1 LTALIRE
8 LLPMA
13 NIYRNLGA
21 AIKET
26 GGLWE
31 QLDRQIARRAA
42 APLPEGMGLWGLIVT
57 GSVGGVWDTFD
68 NETVLLQ
75 ADALKQPRRDVWRE
89 ANDETLILPKE
100 GLLPIWE
107 AVLAQTNA
115 AAAADVHGTLLLLR
129 EEAGGVWQRSA
140 EETLVMARPGESIFA
155 QQVRAR
161 DLASFRPQRLPG
173 YALKKLTDAR
183 GETYWILKN
192 LRTDAYLRLSAEQVF
207 LWEQMD
213 GQASVQD
220 IAIAYMLTYGRL
232 AIGSLI
238 ALLEQLQQK
247 GFIAPLV
254 NVYGA
259 VDRSVAERR
268 ANVWWRR
275 AIRAFIHS
283 EIAIGSID
291 GLISRSYQ
299 AIGRWFFTPPVQWL
313 MLAVMLAGGVAFL
326 ALLFGLVDRRV
337 AVLGGAGAIAGLLTL
352 YVLQA
357 CTLLIHEWAHAIAT
371 KHYGRTVQR
380 GGLMLHFGMPAA
392 FVDTTDI
399 WMEPRRPRLVVSWA
413 GPHSGFF
420 LGGLAS
426 LLVLAGPG
434 PVIQGILFQFALLT
448 YLTSFTNL
456 NPLLK
461 LDGYYI
467 LMDWLEMPRLR
478 ERSLA
483 FIGKPLRDK
492 LRRRELFS
500 RDERIFAIF
509 GALAG
514 LWTLIAVS
522 TILLTVGTYALRFV
536 QSTPGLL
543 VGVAIALLLA
553 WFAGRRRLRRRFA
566 RRTG

>member
-1 LTALIRE
+1 
-8 LLPMA
+8 MV

-21 AIKET
+21 GSKET

-31 QLDRQIARRAA
+31 QLDRQMAGRAA

-57 GSVGGVWDTFD
+57 GSAGGVWDAFD
-68 NETVLLQ
+68 NETVLLR
-75 ADALKQPRRDVWRE
+75 ADSLKRPRRDVWRE
-89 ANDETLILPKE
+89 ASDETLILPKE
-100 GLLPIWE
+100 GLLPIWD
-107 AVLAQTNA
+107 AALAQTNA
-115 AAAADVHGTLLLLR
+115 AAAADPDGTLLLLR
-129 EEAGGVWQRSA
+129 QEGDSVWQRSA
-140 EETLVMARPGESIFA
+140 EETLVMARPSESIFA
-155 QQVRAR
+155 QQIRAR

-213 GQASVQD
+213 GAASVQD
-220 IAIAYMLTYGRL
+220 MAIAYMLTYGKL

-247 GFIAPLV
+247 EFIAPLV
-254 NVYGA
+254 DVYGA
-259 VDRSVAERR
+259 VDRSVAQRR

-275 AIRAFIHS
+275 ALRAFVHS
-283 EIAIGSID
+283 EIAIGGID
-291 GLISRSYQ
+291 ALVTRSYQ
-299 AIGRWFFTPPVQWL
+299 LVGRWLFTPLAQAV
-313 MLAVMLAGGVAFL
+313 MLAVMLAGGAAFL
-326 ALLFGLVDRRV
+326 ALLFGLADRQV
-337 AVLGGAGAIAGLLTL
+337 AVLGGAGAVAGLVTL
-352 YVLQA
+352 YALQA
-357 CTLLIHEWAHAIAT
+357 FTLLVHEWAHAIAT

-426 LLVLAGPG
+426 LLMLAGPG
-434 PVIQGILFQFALLT
+434 PVLQGILFQFALLT

-492 LRRRELFS
+492 LRHRQPFT
-500 RDERIFAIF
+500 RDERIFTVF

-522 TILLTVGTYALRFV
+522 TVVLTAGTYALHFV
-536 QSTPGLL
+536 QTTPGLL
-543 VGVAIALLLA
+543 VSGAIALALGWYWGL
-553 WFAGRRRLRRRFA
+553 RRLRRTLA
-566 RRTG
+566 RRSA

>member
-1 LTALIRE
+1 
-8 LLPMA
+8 MA
-13 NIYRNLGA
+13 NIYRNLGGGS
-21 AIKET
+21 KDT

-31 QLDRQIARRAA
+31 QLDRQIAGRAA
-42 APLPEGMGLWGLIVT
+42 TPLPEGMGLWGMIVT
-57 GSVGGVWDTFD
+57 GSAGGVWDAFD
-68 NETVLLQ
+68 NETVLLR
-75 ADALKQPRRDVWRE
+75 AETLKKPRLDLWRE

-107 AVLAQTNA
+107 AALAQTNA
-115 AAAADVHGTLLLLR
+115 AAGADFDGTLLLLR
-129 EEAGGVWQRSA
+129 EDAGSVWQRSA
-140 EETLVMARPGESIFA
+140 EETLVMARPSESIFA

-161 DLASFRPQRLPG
+161 DLASFRPQRLSG
-173 YALKKLTDAR
+173 YALKKLTDAH

-213 GQASVQD
+213 GAASVQD
-220 IAIAYMLTYGRL
+220 IAIAYMLAYGRL

-254 NVYGA
+254 DVYGT
-259 VDRSVAERR
+259 VGQSVVQRR

-275 AIRAFIHS
+275 ALRAFVHS
-283 EIAIGSID
+283 EIAIGGLDSI
-291 GLISRSYQ
+291 ISRSYRLV
-299 AIGRWFFTPPVQWL
+299 GRWFFTRPVQWL
-313 MLAVMLAGGVAFL
+313 MLAVMLVGGLAFV
-326 ALLFGLVDRRV
+326 ALLFGLVDRQV
-337 AVLGGAGAIAGLLTL
+337 TVLGGAGAIVGLVTL
-352 YVLQA
+352 YALQA

-380 GGLMLHFGMPAA
+380 GGVMLHFGMPAA

-426 LLVLAGPG
+426 LLALTGPG
-434 PVIQGILFQFALLT
+434 PVLQGILFQFALLT

-492 LRRRELFS
+492 LRRREPLS
-500 RDERIFAIF
+500 RDERVFAVF
-509 GALAG
+509 GVLAG
-514 LWTLIAVS
+514 LWTLIAVV
-522 TILLTVGTYALRFV
+522 TVVLTAGHYALRFI
-536 QSTPGLL
+536 QTTPGLL
-543 VGVAIALLLA
+543 VSAALALA
-553 WFAGRRRLRRRFA
+553 LVWTVGLRRLRRRLV
-566 RRTG
+566 RRSA